1 MRTVRTAAA
10 SVRPV
15 WLAISLAASVVGG
28 CQLGGGTYYLE
39 VHNRTAVPILM
50 QGSSWAGS
58 NRFIASCESATLT
71 WGRGAV
77 SNVGSSSPPTPPADA
92 VMVEIPSS
100 LSPPADPSN
109 DVHQILIVSSEG
121 AFGYRKGDTQPSM
134 PPCEG
139 RPLID

>member
-1 MRTVRTAAA
+1 MR
-10 SVRPV
+10 SVRAAGVSVGAV
-15 WLAISLAASVVGG
+15 WLAVALTASVIGG

-39 VHNRTAVPILM
+39 VHNRTAVPIVM
-50 QGSSWAGS
+50 QGSSWVGS
-58 NRFIASCESATLT
+58 NRVIASCESAELA

-77 SNVGSSSPPTPPADA
+77 SNVGSSPPPTPPDDA

-100 LSPPADPSN
+100 LSPPADPGN

-121 AFGYRKGDTQPSM
+121 AFGYRKGGTLPSM

-139 RPLID
+139 RPPVD

>member
-1 MRTVRTAAA
+1 MRTMRTAAT

-15 WLAISLAASVVGG
+15 WLAAALAASVIGG

-58 NRFIASCESATLT
+58 NRFIASCERAEFA
-71 WGRGAV
+71 WGVGAV
-77 SNVGSSSPPTPPADA
+77 SHFDRSPPPPPADA
-92 VMVEIPSS
+92 VTVEIPRS
-100 LSPPADPSN
+100 LSPPADPRN

-121 AFGYRKGDTQPSM
+121 VVGYRRGGTEPSL

-139 RPLID
+139 RPPVD